1 MVYGTV
7 KNHGGAVVI
16 ESVLR
21 KGTTVTMLFPMF
33 YKSDMDSP
41 SGHERRTPSDMQM
54 ATILLIDDE
63 EMIRKAGKRLLRK
76 LGYRVLT
83 AQDGKEGLRTFA
95 EKKDEI
101 SIIMLDLIMPV
112 MDGEETLTKIRDI
125 DEEIPVLLSSGYSK
139 EEKAERLMKQGA
151 DDFIQKPFDMTTL
164 KQKLSALL
172 KM

>member
-1 MVYGTV
+1 
-7 KNHGGAVVI
+7 
-16 ESVLR
+16 
-21 KGTTVTMLFPMF
+21 
-33 YKSDMDSP
+33 
-41 SGHERRTPSDMQM
+41 
-54 ATILLIDDE
+54 
-63 EMIRKAGKRLLRK
+63 
-76 LGYRVLT
+76 
-83 AQDGKEGLRTFA
+83 
-95 EKKDEI
+95 
-101 SIIMLDLIMPV
+101 MLDLIMPV